1 MTDVM
6 QLLKRCEVFIGLN
19 DNELKKVSA
28 LPSWRRNQYN
38 AGDFVFRENTEAKDF
53 FIMEDGLLRLVVS
66 YQNGNLD
73 KLNQIPIDI
82 ITRGDVFGWSSI
94 VSPHLS
100 TMSAICVEASSVI
113 MVNGAELK
121 ALLDDNKAMGYEV
134 MQGLIRVI
142 GKRLRDLRRFI
153 NEEKP
158 LIA

>member
-1 MTDVM
+1 MDVIH
-6 QLLKRCEVFIGLN
+6 LLKRCEVFIGLS
-19 DNELKKVSA
+19 DNELKKISA
-28 LPSWRRNQYN
+28 LPSWRGVHYG
-38 AGDFVFRENTEAKDF
+38 AGEFIFREDSEAIDF
-53 FIMEDGLLRLVVS
+53 FIMENGLVRLAVS
-66 YQNGNLD
+66 YQDINLD
-73 KLNQIPIDI
+73 KLKQIPIDI

-94 VSPHLS
+94 VSPHSS

-142 GKRLRDLRRFI
+142 GNRLRDLRRFI